1 MKKRPFFAYL
11 VFILLTEAAGL
22 LSALLSS
29 DGSGFYAMVVKP
41 PLAPPG
47 WLFPVV
53 WAVLYALMGFGA
65 ARIWLTGPTRE
76 RQQALLI
83 FGLQLAVNFCWSP
96 FFFNARAFGLS
107 FLWLL
112 LLWLLIVL
120 MIADFRRLDRTAARL
135 QLPYLLWVSFAGYLN
150 YMIWQLNP

>member
-1 MKKRPFFAYL
+1 MKKRPFLSYL
-11 VFILLTEAAGL
+11 TFILLTEAVGL
-22 LSALLSS
+22 LSSLLSGDS
-29 DGSGFYAMVVKP
+29 SRFYDTMTQP

-53 WAVLYALMGFGA
+53 WTLLYALMGFGA
-65 ARIWLTGPTRE
+65 ARIWLTGPSRE
-76 RQQALLI
+76 RLRALLI
-83 FGLQLAVNFCWSP
+83 FGLQLAVNFCWSL

-112 LLWLLIVL
+112 LLWLLIIL
-120 MIADFRRLDRTAARL
+120 MIAAFRRLDRTAARL